1 MQQTQVLIDDAAV
14 QELGAGFGGALLRP
28 EDEGYDAARAI
39 FNGMYDR
46 RAALVAR
53 CTGVADVVAA
63 VNFARDNGFEVA
75 VKAGGHSVPGYAS
88 CDDGIVID
96 LSPMKGVFVDPEAR
110 TARAAGGVTWGEFD
124 RETQAFGLATTG
136 GRITTTGLGGLTLG
150 SGSGWLERKFG
161 FTVDNLLSAQVV
173 TAAGEV
179 VTASES
185 ENPELFWGLRG
196 GGGNFGIVTSFEYRL
211 HPLGPI
217 VLGGLMGYPR
227 ERAPELLRAWSDHI
241 QSAPEELG
249 GGFAF
254 LTAPPE
260 EFVPAE
266 ARGRPICGVVVLYA
280 GSVEEGEPVV
290 QALKEAL
297 GPPAMDLVMP
307 MPYLVV
313 QQLLD
318 AANPPGRPQYWKSDT
333 LNEMSDG
340 AIETLVEHANRIA
353 SPFSVVVLEA
363 KGGAI
368 ARVPEDSMALIG
380 RKPAFAFYGISQWE
394 DGDDADAH
402 IRWAREF
409 GDAMEPHSGKDIALN
424 FVMDEGNERVQA
436 AFGPE
441 KYARLVAL
449 KDEYDPGN
457 LFSRNQNVKPSGP
470 A

>member
-1 MQQTQVLIDDAAV
+1 
-14 QELGAGFGGALLRP
+14 
-28 EDEGYDAARAI
+28 
-39 FNGMYDR
+39 
-46 RAALVAR
+46 
-53 CTGVADVVAA
+53 
-63 VNFARDNGFEVA
+63 
-75 VKAGGHSVPGYAS
+75 
-88 CDDGIVID
+88 
-96 LSPMKGVFVDPEAR
+96 
-110 TARAAGGVTWGEFD
+110 
-124 RETQAFGLATTG
+124 
-136 GRITTTGLGGLTLG
+136 
-150 SGSGWLERKFG
+150 
-161 FTVDNLLSAQVV
+161 
-173 TAAGEV
+173 
-179 VTASES
+179 
-185 ENPELFWGLRG
+185 
-196 GGGNFGIVTSFEYRL
+196 
-211 HPLGPI
+211 

-227 ERAPELLRAWSDHI
+227 ERAHELLHAWSDHI

-280 GSVEEGEPVV
+280 GPVEEGEPVV

-333 LNEMSDG
+333 LNEMSEG

-380 RKPAFAFYGISQWE
+380 RKPAFAFYGISQYE

-441 KYARLVAL
+441 KYTRLVAL